1 MFGKPIDLCFHET
14 FLTPSRFPL
23 NMERRAIVRGP
34 TSADDEELVRQET
47 PRGLALG
54 VGVFLTAFGGVF
66 AGFPLWGL
74 IMTLQE
80 GYSIVQMF
88 VPFAIFGLFILVGS
102 VILFLGL
109 KSLVAGLTGQGLTVY
124 VPKDSPQGEFGID
137 LSPQYIS
144 EEELLEQ
151 IHGTSAPGEQAMA
164 SKEEAPA
171 SSASGVGGFWG
182 EINAPDDEV

>member
-1 MFGKPIDLCFHET
+1 
-14 FLTPSRFPL
+14 
-23 NMERRAIVRGP
+23 MERRAIVQDV
-34 TSADDEELVRQET
+34 TLAEEEELIPQET

-54 VGVFLTAFGGVF
+54 LGVFLTAFGGVF

-80 GYSIVQMF
+80 GYSIGQMF
-88 VPFAIFGLFILVGS
+88 FPFAIFSLFILVGS

-124 VPKDSPQGEFGID
+124 VRKDSPEDEFGID
-137 LSPQYIS
+137 MSPQYIS

-151 IHGTSAPGEQAMA
+151 IHGTNTLGEQSTA
-164 SKEEAPA
+164 SEEEIPAP
-171 SSASGVGGFWG
+171 SASGVGGFWG
-182 EINAPDDEV
+182 EINAPDDQV

>member
-1 MFGKPIDLCFHET
+1 MFGKPIDLCFHQT
-14 FLTPSRFPL
+14 FLTPSRLPL
-23 NMERRAIVRGP
+23 NMERRAIVQDV
-34 TSADDEELVRQET
+34 TLAEEEELIPQET

-54 VGVFLTAFGGVF
+54 LGVFLTAFGGVF

-80 GYSIVQMF
+80 GYSIGQMF

-124 VPKDSPQGEFGID
+124 VRKDRREDEFGID
-137 LSPQYIS
+137 MSPQYIS

-151 IHGTSAPGEQAMA
+151 IHGTNTLGEQSTA
-164 SKEEAPA
+164 SEEEIPAP
-171 SSASGVGGFWG
+171 SASGVGGFWG
-182 EINAPDDEV
+182 EINAPDDQV

>member
-1 MFGKPIDLCFHET
+1 
-14 FLTPSRFPL
+14 
-23 NMERRAIVRGP
+23 MERRAIVQDE
-34 TSADDEELVRQET
+34 TMAEEEELIPQEV

-54 VGVFLTAFGGVF
+54 VGVFLTAFGGIF

-80 GYSIVQMF
+80 GYSIGQMF

-102 VILFLGL
+102 AILFLGL
-109 KSLVAGLTGQGLTVY
+109 KSLVAGITGHGLTTY
-124 VPKDSPQGEFGID
+124 VPKDSQEGEFGID

-144 EEELLEQ
+144 EEELLKQ
-151 IHGTSAPGEQAMA
+151 IHGTSTPGEQTRA

-171 SSASGVGGFWG
+171 PSASEGGGFWG

>member
-1 MFGKPIDLCFHET
+1 
-14 FLTPSRFPL
+14 
-23 NMERRAIVRGP
+23 MERRAIVQDE
-34 TSADDEELVRQET
+34 TMADEEELIPQEVA
-47 PRGLALG
+47 RGLALG
-54 VGVFLTAFGGVF
+54 VGVFMTAFGGIF

-80 GYSIVQMF
+80 DHNIGEMF
-88 VPFAIFGLFILVGS
+88 GAIAFLGLFILVGS

-109 KSLVAGLTGQGLTVY
+109 KSLVAGITGQGLQTY
-124 VPKDSPQGEFGID
+124 VQPVNLQNKAGVD

-151 IHGTSAPGEQAMA
+151 IHGTSAPEEQTMA
-164 SKEEAPA
+164 SKEEALA

-182 EINAPDDEV
+182 EINAADDEV

>member
-1 MFGKPIDLCFHET
+1 
-14 FLTPSRFPL
+14 
-23 NMERRAIVRGP
+23 MERRAIVRGP
-34 TSADDEELVRQET
+34 TSADDEELIPQET

-54 VGVFLTAFGGVF
+54 VGVFLAAFGGVF

-80 GYSIVQMF
+80 GYSIGQMF

-124 VPKDSPQGEFGID
+124 VPKD
-137 LSPQYIS
+137 LS
-144 EEELLEQ
+144 L
-151 IHGTSAPGEQAMA
+151 IH
-164 SKEEAPA
+164 
-171 SSASGVGGFWG
+171 
-182 EINAPDDEV
+182 I

>member
-1 MFGKPIDLCFHET
+1 
-14 FLTPSRFPL
+14 
-23 NMERRAIVRGP
+23 MERRAIVQDE
-34 TSADDEELVRQET
+34 TMADEEELIPQEVA
-47 PRGLALG
+47 RGLALG
-54 VGVFLTAFGGVF
+54 VGVFMTAFGGIF

-80 GYSIVQMF
+80 GHNIGEMF
-88 VPFAIFGLFILVGS
+88 GAIAFLGLFILVGS

-109 KSLVAGLTGQGLTVY
+109 KSLVAGITGQGLQTY
-124 VPKDSPQGEFGID
+124 VQPVNLQNKAGVD

-144 EEELLEQ
+144 EEELLDQ
-151 IHGTSAPGEQAMA
+151 IHGTSAPEEQTMA

-182 EINAPDDEV
+182 EINAADDEV